1 MLADIELARVVTD
14 DHGGGQKAMRLDA
27 APQRPFGGNHD
38 RIGRDLES
46 GDAEAVEMCTPGR
59 LIGEELIGMFG
70 QAGDHR

>member
-46 GDAEAVEMCTPGR
+46 GDAALGNVRLPPG
-59 LIGEELIGMFG
+59 LFLELYT
-70 QAGDHR
+70 